1 MDRMGLPV
9 PPGFTISTKV
19 CDLFYKNKR
28 KLSTKIYKKSFAL
41 NKIINKEIGINIISS
56 YKRASNILENEL
68 RDQELELSESTD
80 PGIFK
85 NDYEKNLYKK
95 IKELRKYFAKIN
107 KDENY
112 DQTLNSLASTKGAI
126 FDFFDNII
134 VNDEDKVIRKNRLE
148 LLQMLCKTF
157 ENYIN
162 FSKIESIK

>member
-1 MDRMGLPV
+1 M
-9 PPGFTISTKV
+9 KE
-19 CDLFYKNKR
+19 KNIR
-28 KLSTKIYKKSFAL
+28 SDIINASLDSFGVDHITEIYKKSFAL
-41 NKIINKEIGINIISS
+41 NKIINKETGIDIISS

-68 RDQELELSESTD
+68 KDQELELSESTD

-95 IKELRKYFAKIN
+95 IKELRKYFARIN

-112 DQTLNSLASTKGAI
+112 DQTLNNLTSAKGVI

-162 FSKIESIK
+162 FSNIETFSE

>member
-1 MDRMGLPV
+1 MEHNNIPIYQKDD
-9 PPGFTISTKV
+9 F
-19 CDLFYKNKR
+19 NKMR
-28 KLSTKIYKKSFAL
+28 EAGRLA
-41 NKIINKEIGINIISS
+41 
-56 YKRASNILENEL
+56 ANIL
-68 RDQELELSESTD
+68 DQELKNLDFEISDSVD
-80 PGIFK
+80 PGLFK

-112 DQTLNSLASTKGAI
+112 DQTLNSLTSAKGAI

-162 FSKIESIK
+162 FSKIESI